1 VVVDLAEVLEG
12 VPLEVLVA
20 ALAAAASQEE
30 VLAEVGN
37 LSFTLDGNIPLL
49 YKFKKVSKNGSLF
62 YWCDYIIRYYA
73 TEFIIFYMDFIFLLQ
88 HVFIYY

>member
-1 VVVDLAEVLEG
+1 MAE
-12 VPLEVLVA
+12 
-20 ALAAAASQEE
+20 ALAAEASLE
-30 VLAEVGN
+30 VARVEVGN

-73 TEFIIFYMDFIFLLQ
+73 TEFITFVMDFIFLLQ